1 MKDLKACIS
10 WGIAVHMAIQY
21 NCLQPNS
28 VIRSE
33 GFIFCNFIEPRFN
46 TDI

>member
-1 MKDLKACIS
+1 MNDLKACLS
-10 WGIAVHMAIQY
+10 WGIAVHTTIQY

-33 GFIFCNFIEPRFN
+33 GFIFCIFVEPRSN